1 MAMMFR
7 GLGKP
12 TDQLDIQLAQSS
24 NPFGAG
30 GLVEEQRPPVDAQT
44 RKFGTWDAIGILGDA
59 LSSFGGGQASYLPG
73 LAAQAQQQNIARQ
86 KLQADID
93 KRKADREDWLFNQ
106 QWLRDNP
113 MPVSNDT
120 VNDYNFY
127 KDLFGEEYARQTV
140 KDRNDPV
147 VSIPLPGG
155 QTYIGPRSGL
165 GAATKGGDR
174 ASVGNSAPQGAID
187 YLRANPSAAEQF
199 DAKYG
204 KGAAASI
211 LGGGGSNATGGF
223 PR

>member
-12 TDQLDIQLAQSS
+12 TDQLDIQLAQAS

-30 GLVEEQRPPVDAQT
+30 GFVEEQRPPVDAQP

-73 LAAQAQQQNIARQ
+73 LAAQAQQQNTARQ
-86 KLQADID
+86 KLQEQQAKRTADW
-93 KRKADREDWLFNQ
+93 EDWVRQ
-106 QWLRDNP
+106 KQWERDNP
-113 MPVSNDT
+113 APINNDT

-127 KDLFGEEYARQTV
+127 RTQLGEDGANRWLANQT
-140 KDRNDPV
+140 DPV
-147 VSIPLPGG
+147 VSIPLPWG
-155 QTYIGPRSGL
+155 QTYIGLRSGL